1 MADIIGRN
9 GEPGQHHITSRLMCE
24 SLMDRDLLR
33 RTDGETV
40 IAMLPYADVLKIG
53 GQSILDRGRDAIMP
67 VIDEIVASIEHHRMI
82 IGVGGGT
89 RSRHVYD
96 LGLQL
101 GLPTGLLARLGGATS
116 EQNAHIVGAL
126 LASHGAVRI
135 PKDHFEEFP
144 LYLGV
149 GCTCVISGM
158 PPYGFWEHPPPVGR
172 IPSHR
177 TDCGVYLVAEVFGCR
192 TMMFIKDEDGLYTDD
207 PKKNPRAEF
216 IPKIS
221 VQDLIRMDLKDLI
234 IERRLLDLM
243 LHARHAKTIQII
255 NGLKPG
261 TITRALK
268 HEHVGTIIY
277 VDEETH

>member
-1 MADIIGRN
+1 MEDLSGKN
-9 GEPGQHHITSRLMCE
+9 GAPVQRHIVSRLMRE

-33 RTDGETV
+33 ETDGDGV
-40 IAMLPYADVLKIG
+40 LAMLPYADVLKIG
-53 GQSILDRGRDAIMP
+53 GQSILDRGRDAVMP
-67 VIDEIVASIEHHRMI
+67 VIEEIAANIERHRMI

-126 LASHGAVRI
+126 LARYGAVRI

-158 PPYGFWEHPPPVGR
+158 PPYGLWEQPPPVGR
-172 IPSHR
+172 IPPHR

-192 TMMFIKDEDGLYTDD
+192 TMIFIKDEDGLYTDD

-216 IPKIS
+216 IPEIS
-221 VQDLIRMDLKDLI
+221 VQELIRLDLKDLI
-234 IERRLLDLM
+234 VERRLLDLM
-243 LHARHAKTIQII
+243 RHARHTKTVQIV

-261 TITRALK
+261 NITRALNR
-268 HEHVGTIIY
+268 EHVGTIIR
-277 VDEETH
+277 VDEEAA